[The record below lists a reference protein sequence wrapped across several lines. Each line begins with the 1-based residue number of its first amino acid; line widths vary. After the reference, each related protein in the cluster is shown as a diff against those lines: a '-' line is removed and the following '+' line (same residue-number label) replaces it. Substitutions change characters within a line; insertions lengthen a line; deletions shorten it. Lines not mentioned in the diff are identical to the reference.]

1 MNELLRPEL
10 KENTSKMIESQYDRE
25 IWNVSTS
32 SFSKLSVSS
41 WNPMGEEHH
50 SALL

>member
-1 MNELLRPEL
+1 MNEVLRPEL
-10 KENTSKMIESQYDRE
+10 KENKMIKSQYDRE

-32 SFSKLSVSS
+32 SFRKLSVSS
-41 WNPMGEEHH
+41 WNPVGEEHH